1 MLLEF
6 HITAA
11 NTDNDSSTSVLRPI
25 VELTLAENLHLVECV
40 EDGGTKVSTSMQ
52 PNQAI
57 FELSPLRKYFNSNS
71 ITCKD

>member
-6 HITAA
+6 HITTA

-52 PNQAI
+52 TNQAI
-57 FELSPLRKYFNSNS
+57 LKLSP
-71 ITCKD
+71 